1 MNFIFDVGKAVK
13 TVYVYVLGAV
23 HKRRRHILA
32 IFNPSPAYP
41 PHIKR
46 EEARTPKSDLR
57 KLQILNLSLDCIWSH
72 FSVSS
77 DENYLT
83 KY

>member
-1 MNFIFDVGKAVK
+1 MYMYKGPRIKDV
-13 TVYVYVLGAV
+13 
-23 HKRRRHILA
+23 A
-32 IFNPSPAYP
+32 IFWPFLTPP

-46 EEARTPKSDLR
+46 EEARTPTSNLR
-57 KLQILNLSLDCIWSH
+57 KLQVLNLSLDFTWSH

-77 DENYLT
+77 VENYLT